1 MKRLKLNTPAAEETH
16 ETMTCCRFIRRKVL
30 DSRNPLRQS
39 NLFCRKR
46 IDFAVS
52 SGKPQK
58 NKFILAI
65 L

>member
-1 MKRLKLNTPAAEETH
+1 MKRLKLNPPATEETQQI
-16 ETMTCCRFIRRKVL
+16 MTCGRFIRREVL
-30 DSRNPLRQS
+30 DSRNPLRLS